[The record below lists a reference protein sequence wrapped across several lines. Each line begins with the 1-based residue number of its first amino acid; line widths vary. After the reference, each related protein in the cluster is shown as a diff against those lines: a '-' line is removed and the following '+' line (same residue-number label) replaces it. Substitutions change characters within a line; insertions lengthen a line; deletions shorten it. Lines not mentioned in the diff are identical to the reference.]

1 MRSLSMPRRLPREEL
16 RFRIDSLCISMEQEL
31 LEELRAWFDD
41 YVTGF
46 YGEDEYVNANLKMK
60 QSHSRRT
67 CTVMLDLADQ
77 IGLASENLL
86 VLGVIVVFYLFYYP
100 FTILAEERHSQ
111 NFISERLSLPSE
123 FFSKMGLILGP
134 S

>member
-1 MRSLSMPRRLPREEL
+1 
-16 RFRIDSLCISMEQEL
+16 MEQEL

-41 YVTGF
+41 YAAGF

-67 CTVMLDLADQ
+67 CTVMLELADQ
-77 IGLASENLL
+77 IGLASENMLA
-86 VLGVIVVFYLFYYP
+86 LGLIVVFCLFYYP
-100 FTILAEERHSQ
+100 FTILAEERYSQ
-111 NFISERLSLPSE
+111 NFISARLSSPSKS
-123 FFSKMGLILGP
+123 FSKMGLILGP

>member
-1 MRSLSMPRRLPREEL
+1 
-16 RFRIDSLCISMEQEL
+16 MEQEL

-67 CTVMLDLADQ
+67 CTVMLELADQ
-77 IGLASENLL
+77 IGLASENML
-86 VLGVIVVFYLFYYP
+86 VLGLMCPFGRPEKNLTLSSGVGPLEHILVIP
-100 FTILAEERHSQ
+100 RHPA
-111 NFISERLSLPSE
+111 IRV
-123 FFSKMGLILGP
+123 
-134 S
+134 